1 MYYFIHLKILTLLY
15 IPFAITVE
23 RPKSAMQKAVEDK
36 VFSIKLD
43 DVVESEDEE
52 VDDDGKIFEEELI
65 AHQDESINVYEDKVS
80 V

>member
-1 MYYFIHLKILTLLY
+1 
-15 IPFAITVE
+15 
-23 RPKSAMQKAVEDK
+23 MQKAVEDK